1 MRPFLLMFLL
11 IFTMAGFP
19 QEADS
24 GNEDAKMVQKIFEEC
39 LVSGDTYHLLEHLC
53 TEIGP
58 RLSGS
63 QGAADAVAWTR
74 QVMSDYGFD
83 RVFLQEVMVPHWERG
98 AAESAVINP
107 SKSGEKTELRMLAI
121 GGSVPTPASGITA
134 EIIEVMSLDDLEG
147 LGEKAIKGKIVFFNR
162 PFDQKVI
169 STGAGYGGA
178 V

>member
-83 RVFLQEVMVPHWERG
+83 RVFLQEVMALLLNLICSCRKKLLFIWE
-98 AAESAVINP
+98 NL
-107 SKSGEKTELRMLAI
+107 KS
-121 GGSVPTPASGITA
+121 
-134 EIIEVMSLDDLEG
+134 EIFEYSYIDKFS
-147 LGEKAIKGKIVFFNR
+147 
-162 PFDQKVI
+162 
-169 STGAGYGGA
+169 
-178 V
+178 